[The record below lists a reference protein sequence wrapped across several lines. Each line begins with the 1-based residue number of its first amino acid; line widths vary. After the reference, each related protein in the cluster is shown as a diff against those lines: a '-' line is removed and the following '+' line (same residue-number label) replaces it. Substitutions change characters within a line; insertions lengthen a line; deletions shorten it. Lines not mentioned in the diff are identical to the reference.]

1 MSVIGIGARSQ
12 KTVQSLVDMRRQ
24 LDELQRQLGSGKKST
39 TYAGLGIDR
48 GLTVGLR
55 SQLAGLKSYDQTM
68 TMLGVRLT
76 VADNVLTR
84 MTEIRADAKSTL
96 QQSAEINASTQ
107 QSAAQESARAQ
118 LDELLELLNTR
129 AGERYLFSGRDV
141 DQVAAESSTHV
152 LNGDGARAGLMQVIS
167 ERASGR
173 SRHRQPGPPGCD
185 RGDRDGNARGG
196 CGRFRRSAS
205 SSIR

>member
-1 MSVIGIGARSQ
+1 MSVGGIGARSQ

-48 GLTVGLR
+48 GLTINLR

-84 MTEIRADAKSTL
+84 MTEIAP
-96 QQSAEINASTQ
+96 
-107 QSAAQESARAQ
+107 
-118 LDELLELLNTR
+118 TR
-129 AGERYLFSGRDV
+129 SP
-141 DQVAAESSTHV
+141 H
-152 LNGDGARAGLMQVIS
+152 
-167 ERASGR
+167 
-173 SRHRQPGPPGCD
+173 
-185 RGDRDGNARGG
+185 
-196 CGRFRRSAS
+196 
-205 SSIR
+205 